1 VLRSPPGRQNENLFT
16 IVGYVIVIGCVL
28 GGFMIEGGAV
38 AILIQPVEFLIIGG
52 AAAGALLAG
61 TPMKI
66 ITALINGLKGAV
78 GGNGKTK
85 ADYTELFAM
94 LYEIFTV
101 MRKSG
106 EMALEKDV
114 DDPANSEIFKK
125 YTKFNANHAARSLL
139 LDSLRLVISGSA
151 NAEEL
156 AHLMDEDIAT
166 HEEEG
171 KLPAGVL
178 GKIAD
183 ALPGLGSVAA
193 VLGVVIAM
201 GAMDQGPEVLGH
213 KIAVALVGT
222 FIGILVCYGFLQPM
236 VQKME
241 ILLVEEAKYLE
252 CIKTG
257 ILAYLHGAA
266 PVIAVEYARRVVF
279 STERPTAQELE
290 DACRGKKE

>member
-1 VLRSPPGRQNENLFT
+1 MS
-16 IVGYVIVIGCVL
+16 IIGYVIVFGAVI
-28 GGFMIEGGAV
+28 GGFIMEGGAIGV
-38 AILIQPVEFLIIGG
+38 LNQPVEFLIIGG
-52 AAAGALLAG
+52 AGIGALVVG
-61 TPMKI
+61 TPVKVLVAI
-66 ITALINGLKGAV
+66 LKNLKAAI
-78 GGNGKTK
+78 GGNGYSK
-85 ADYTELFAM
+85 ADYMELFAM
-94 LYEIFTV
+94 LYEVFSV

-125 YTKFNANHAARSLL
+125 YPRFIGNHAAKSMF

-156 AHLMDEDIAT
+156 SQLMDEEIAT

-171 KLPAGVL
+171 RLPASVL
-178 GKIAD
+178 AKTAD
-183 ALPGLGSVAA
+183 AFPGLGIVAA
-193 VLGVVIAM
+193 VLGVIIAM
-201 GAMDQGPEVLGH
+201 GAMDQGPEILGH

-222 FIGILVCYGFLQPM
+222 FVGILVCYGILQPL

-241 ILLVEEAKYLE
+241 ILLAEEAKYLE

-266 PVIAVEYARRVVF
+266 PIIAVEYARRVVF
-279 STERPTAQELE
+279 STERPSAQELE

>member
-1 VLRSPPGRQNENLFT
+1 VLS
-16 IVGYVIVIGCVL
+16 IIGYVIVFGAVI
-28 GGFMIEGGAV
+28 GGFIMEGGAIGV
-38 AILIQPVEFLIIGG
+38 LNQPVEFLIIGG
-52 AAAGALLAG
+52 AGIGALVVG
-61 TPMKI
+61 TPIKVLAAI
-66 ITALINGLKGAV
+66 LKNLKAAI
-78 GGNGKTK
+78 GGNGYSK
-85 ADYTELFAM
+85 ADYMELFAM
-94 LYEIFTV
+94 LYEVFSV

-125 YTKFNANHAARSLL
+125 YPRFIGNHAAKSMF

-151 NAEEL
+151 NADEL
-156 AHLMDEDIAT
+156 SHLMDEEIAT

-171 KLPAGVL
+171 RLPANVL
-178 GKIAD
+178 AKTAD
-183 ALPGLGSVAA
+183 AFPGLGIVAA
-193 VLGVVIAM
+193 VLGVIIAM
-201 GAMDQGPEVLGH
+201 GAMDQGPEILGH

-222 FIGILVCYGFLQPM
+222 FIGILVCYGILQPL

-241 ILLVEEAKYLE
+241 ILLAEEAKYLE

-266 PVIAVEYARRVVF
+266 PIIAVEYARRVVF
-279 STERPTAQELE
+279 STERPSAQELE

>member
-1 VLRSPPGRQNENLFT
+1 MS
-16 IVGYVIVIGCVL
+16 IIGYVIVFGAVI
-28 GGFMIEGGAV
+28 GGFIMEGGAIGV
-38 AILIQPVEFLIIGG
+38 LNQPVEFLIIGG
-52 AAAGALLAG
+52 AGIGALVVG
-61 TPMKI
+61 TPVKVLVAI
-66 ITALINGLKGAV
+66 LKNLKAAI
-78 GGNGKTK
+78 GGNGYSK
-85 ADYTELFAM
+85 ADYMELFAM
-94 LYEIFTV
+94 LYEVFSV

-125 YTKFNANHAARSLL
+125 YPRFIGNHAAKSMF

-156 AHLMDEDIAT
+156 SQLMDEEIAT

-171 KLPAGVL
+171 RLPANVL
-178 GKIAD
+178 AKTAD
-183 ALPGLGSVAA
+183 AFPGLGIVAA
-193 VLGVVIAM
+193 VLGVIIAM
-201 GAMDQGPEVLGH
+201 GAMDQGPEILGH

-222 FIGILVCYGFLQPM
+222 FIGILVCYGILQPL

-241 ILLVEEAKYLE
+241 ILLAEEAKYLE

-266 PVIAVEYARRVVF
+266 PIIAVEYARRVVF
-279 STERPTAQELE
+279 STERPSAQELE

>member
-1 VLRSPPGRQNENLFT
+1 MT
-16 IVGYVIVIGCVL
+16 IVGYLVVL
-28 GGFMIEGGAV
+28 GSVVGGFALEGGSV
-38 AILIQPVEFLIIGG
+38 PILYQPIEFLIIFG
-52 AAAGALLAG
+52 AAGGALLAG
-61 TPMKI
+61 TPMKF
-66 ITALINGLKGAV
+66 ITALINGLKHAV
-78 GGNGKTK
+78 SGNGKTK
-85 ADYTELFAM
+85 DDYTELFAM
-94 LYEIFTV
+94 LFELFSV

-125 YTKFNANHAARSLL
+125 YPKFLANHAAKALL

-156 AHLMDEDIAT
+156 DHLMEEDIHT
-166 HEEEG
+166 HEEEE

-178 GKIAD
+178 TKIAD
-183 ALPGLGSVAA
+183 ALPGLGIVAA
-193 VLGVVIAM
+193 VLGIVIAM
-201 GAMDQGPEVLGH
+201 GKMDQGPEVLGH

-222 FIGILVCYGFLQPM
+222 FVGIFVCYGFLQPT

-241 ILLVEEAKYLE
+241 ILIVEEGKYLE

-266 PVIAVEYARRVVF
+266 PIIAVEYARRVVF
-279 STERPTAQELE
+279 STERPTASELE
-290 DACRGKKE
+290 AACRGKKE

>member
-1 VLRSPPGRQNENLFT
+1 MLS
-16 IVGYVIVIGCVL
+16 IIGYVIVFGAVI
-28 GGFMIEGGAV
+28 GGFIMEGGAIG
-38 AILIQPVEFLIIGG
+38 ILNQPVEFLIIGG
-52 AAAGALLAG
+52 AGIGALVVG
-61 TPMKI
+61 TPIKVLVAI
-66 ITALINGLKGAV
+66 LKNLKAAI
-78 GGNGKTK
+78 GGNGYTK
-85 ADYTELFAM
+85 ADYMELFAM
-94 LYEIFTV
+94 LYEVFSV

-114 DDPANSEIFKK
+114 DDPVNSEIFKK
-125 YTKFNANHAARSLL
+125 YPRFIGNHAAKSMF

-156 AHLMDEDIAT
+156 SHLMDEEIAT

-171 KLPAGVL
+171 RLPASVL
-178 GKIAD
+178 AKTAD
-183 ALPGLGSVAA
+183 AFPGLGIVAA
-193 VLGVVIAM
+193 VLGVIIAM
-201 GAMDQGPEVLGH
+201 GAMDQGPEILGH

-222 FIGILVCYGFLQPM
+222 FVGILVCYGILQPL

-241 ILLVEEAKYLE
+241 ILLAEEAKYLE

-266 PVIAVEYARRVVF
+266 PIIAVEYARRVVF
-279 STERPTAQELE
+279 STERPSAQELE

>member
-1 VLRSPPGRQNENLFT
+1 MLS
-16 IVGYVIVIGCVL
+16 IIGYVIVFGAVI
-28 GGFMIEGGAV
+28 GGFIMEGGAIG
-38 AILIQPVEFLIIGG
+38 ILNQPVEFLIIGG
-52 AAAGALLAG
+52 AGIGALVVG
-61 TPMKI
+61 TPIKVL
-66 ITALINGLKGAV
+66 TAILKNLKAAI
-78 GGNGKTK
+78 GGNGYTK
-85 ADYTELFAM
+85 ADYMELFAM
-94 LYEIFTV
+94 LYEVFSV

-125 YTKFNANHAARSLL
+125 YPRFIGNHAAKSMF

-151 NAEEL
+151 NADEL
-156 AHLMDEDIAT
+156 SHLMDEEIAT

-171 KLPAGVL
+171 RLPAGVL
-178 GKIAD
+178 AKTAD
-183 ALPGLGSVAA
+183 AFPGLGIVAA
-193 VLGVVIAM
+193 VLGVIIAM
-201 GAMDQGPEVLGH
+201 GAMDQGPEILGH

-222 FIGILVCYGFLQPM
+222 FVGILVCYGILQPL

-241 ILLVEEAKYLE
+241 ILLAEEAKYLE

-266 PVIAVEYARRVVF
+266 PIIAVEYARRVVF
-279 STERPTAQELE
+279 STERPSAQELE